1 MHFIK
6 RAPNIRYRE
15 LMNKLD
21 EHGVHTHIER
31 VDKKYYNLILNGE
44 IVKAAKTRRTL
55 NKRLLNIYNELTT

>member
-15 LMNKLD
+15 LMTKLD
-21 EHGVHTHIER
+21 ERGVHTHIER
-31 VDKKYYNLILNGE
+31 VDKKFYNLILNGE